1 MGRNRVKVESDKNGN
16 DKKEGEAEVRQ
27 VEEERIEEEAD
38 PKDDGASFSTS
49 SPRGNC
55 CIRRRCVLLTCLFL
69 AVILACLIL
78 ALPLLKKVVLDSLP
92 CSSTENGDEGGKGTN
107 WMG

>member
-1 MGRNRVKVESDKNGN
+1 MGRNRVGVES

-49 SPRGNC
+49 SPR
-55 CIRRRCVLLTCLFL
+55 VL
-69 AVILACLIL
+69 
-78 ALPLLKKVVLDSLP
+78 
-92 CSSTENGDEGGKGTN
+92 
-107 WMG
+107 